1 MFLSLKTA
9 LRLAALI
16 AAAAASAGGAI
27 VAADWIAARNRS
39 ELRAALD
46 SAGHG
51 WALVETDGLIARIG
65 GAAPD
70 EMARFAALKVA
81 GNVVNPTQ
89 IRDAMTV
96 AEAAP
101 LPLPDYRLE
110 ILRAR
115 NRVTLLGLIPAATMP
130 AGGLGLRF
138 NALAPGAEVT
148 DLTIPSPE
156 AVPAGWPTSLD
167 PVLDAMADLKDAR
180 LVLVPGRVE
189 IAGMAPERDT
199 AARIYAALAAD
210 LDPGTAIGLKLAPP
224 RPVLSPFVLR
234 LRADAEGV
242 RFDACAAATEA
253 GRDRILAA
261 AMAAGA
267 SGADAADCTLAF
279 GAPGPEWED
288 VAEAAIAA
296 LGRMGAGTVTLSDL
310 TVTLAPGE
318 TVSGGLLAAAADA
331 IEAALPPAYGLRLVD
346 PASDAAKDATAP
358 PAPAMVFTASRA
370 PDAAPRLE
378 GPVGSA
384 APVVESFTRARFP
397 GPAADLALETRR
409 PVGPDWPLRV
419 LAGLDALSMVA
430 EGRLTVTPDLV
441 RLTGESGDPQAGIRI
456 TSALAGALGDSAAAQ
471 VDIAYDAGLDPNAAL
486 PAPETCL
493 ARIGAIQDEA
503 KITFA
508 PGATE
513 LDAEAQKIVRRIAL
527 VLRRC
532 GFIAVEIGGH
542 TDSRG
547 RDSMNREL
555 SQQRAAAVRTALIA
569 AGVPAETLTATGHG
583 EDRPIADNG
592 DAAGREANRRIEFS
606 LRDPLQGPPAPG
618 TGEDGAGQ
626 SGLGE
631 AADGP
636 D

>member
-9 LRLAALI
+9 LRLVALI
-16 AAAAASAGGAI
+16 GAAAASVGGA
-27 VAADWIAARNRS
+27 VVTADWIAARNRT
-39 ELRAALD
+39 ELRTALD
-46 SAGHG
+46 GAGHG
-51 WALVETDGLIARIG
+51 WATVETDGLIARIG
-65 GAAPD
+65 GTAPD
-70 EMARFAALKVA
+70 ETARFAALKVA
-81 GNVVNPTQ
+81 GNVVNPAQ
-89 IRDAMTV
+89 IRDGMTV

-101 LPLPDYRLE
+101 PPLPDYRLE

-115 NRVTLLGLIPAATMP
+115 NRVTLLGLIPASSMP

-138 NALAPGAEVT
+138 AALAPEVEVT
-148 DLTIPSPE
+148 DLTVASPDPVPSDWPE
-156 AVPAGWPTSLD
+156 SLD
-167 PVLDAMADLKDAR
+167 PVLGAMAGLKDAR
-180 LVLVPGRVE
+180 LVLAPGSVE
-189 IAGMAPERDT
+189 ISGLAPERDS
-199 AARIYAALAAD
+199 AARIYAALAEDLGAD
-210 LDPGTAIGLKLAPP
+210 TAISLSLAPP

-234 LRADAEGV
+234 LRADADGV

-261 AMAAGA
+261 ARAAGA
-267 SGADAADCTLAF
+267 EATDCPLAF

-288 VAEAAIAA
+288 VAETAIAA

-310 TVTLAPGE
+310 TVTLAPGAA
-318 TVSGGLLAAAADA
+318 VSGGSLAAAADA
-331 IEAALPPAYGLRLVD
+331 IEAALPPSYALRLVD
-346 PASDAAKDATAP
+346 PASEAPPDA
-358 PAPAMVFTASRA
+358 PAPAMVFTARRD
-370 PDAAPRLE
+370 PGAAPRLE

-409 PVGPDWPLRV
+409 PVSPDWPLRV

-441 RLTGESGDPQAGIRI
+441 RLTGVSGDPQAGIRI

-493 ARIGAIQDEA
+493 AQIAAIQDEA

-513 LDAEAQKIVRRIAL
+513 LDDAAQKIVRRIAT

-532 GFIAVEIGGH
+532 GFVAVEIGGH

-569 AGVPAETLTATGHG
+569 AGVPAETLTAAGYG
-583 EDRPIADNG
+583 EDRPVADNG
-592 DAAGREANRRIEFS
+592 DAEGREANRRIAFS
-606 LRDPLQGPPAPG
+606 LRDPWQGPPAPG
-618 TGEDGAGQ
+618 TVTEGAGPA
-626 SGLGE
+626 GKGE

>member
-1 MFLSLKTA
+1 MLLSLKTA
-9 LRLAALI
+9 LRLVALI
-16 AAAAASAGGAI
+16 GAAAASVGSA
-27 VAADWIAARNRS
+27 VVTADWIAARNRT
-39 ELRAALD
+39 ELRTALD
-46 SAGHG
+46 GAGHG
-51 WALVETDGLIARIG
+51 WATVETDGLIARIG
-65 GAAPD
+65 GTAPD
-70 EMARFAALKVA
+70 ETARFAALKVA

-89 IRDAMTV
+89 IRDGMAV
-96 AEAAP
+96 AETAP
-101 LPLPDYRLE
+101 PPLPDYRLE

-115 NRVTLLGLIPAATMP
+115 NRVTLLGLIPATSMP

-138 NALAPGAEVT
+138 AALAPEVEVT
-148 DLTIPSPE
+148 DLTVASPE
-156 AVPAGWPTSLD
+156 AVPSDWPESLD
-167 PVLDAMADLKDAR
+167 PVLGAMAGLKDAR
-180 LVLVPGRVE
+180 LVLAPGRVE
-189 IAGMAPERDT
+189 ISGLAPERDS
-199 AARIYAALAAD
+199 AARIYAALAEDLGAD
-210 LDPGTAIGLKLAPP
+210 TAIRLMLAPP

-261 AMAAGA
+261 ARTAGA
-267 SGADAADCTLAF
+267 EATECTLAF

-288 VAEAAIAA
+288 VAETAIAA

-310 TVTLAPGE
+310 TVTLAPGAA
-318 TVSGGLLAAAADA
+318 VSGGSLAAAADA
-331 IEAALPPAYGLRLVD
+331 IEAALPPSYVLRLVD
-346 PASDAAKDATAP
+346 PANEAPPAAAAA
-358 PAPAMVFTASRA
+358 PAPAMVFTARREA
-370 PDAAPRLE
+370 GDAPRLE

-409 PVGPDWPLRV
+409 PVSPDWPLRV

-430 EGRLTVTPDLV
+430 EGKVTVTPDLV
-441 RLTGESGDPQAGIRI
+441 RLAGVSGDPQAGIRI
-456 TSALAGALGDSAAAQ
+456 TSALAGVLGDSAAAQ

-486 PAPETCL
+486 PAPEVCL
-493 ARIGAIQDEA
+493 ARIGAIQDEV

-513 LDAEAQKIVRRIAL
+513 LDDEAQKIVRRIAT
-527 VLRRC
+527 VLRTC
-532 GFIAVEIGGH
+532 GFVAVDISGH

-555 SQQRAAAVRTALIA
+555 SQQRAAAVRTALVA
-569 AGVPAETLTATGHG
+569 AGVPAATLTAAGYG

-606 LRDPLQGPPAPG
+606 LRDHWQGPPAPG
-618 TGEDGAGQ
+618 TGNDGAGPA
-626 SGLGE
+626 GKGE

-636 D
+636 E